1 MSNPNTTVIESI
13 AYHEA
18 HQINQFG
25 ITGQGFQ
32 NPISDHLQPI
42 PKEELERRQKKP
54 DITDPDFAETLPLP
68 VTDCFNDS
76 IYSNKGND
84 GKLQN
89 SYSKLTTIQKKHIRH
104 PKNPNELYDVPLTD
118 NQKYGWHQPKEVSLE
133 TQKREAE
140 KTEKRPWYENGMSGR
155 RNSPMTKFVDNMALT
170 NREFSLF

>member
-1 MSNPNTTVIESI
+1 MGALQSRIMSNPNTTTIESI
-13 AYHEA
+13 AYEA

-42 PKEELERRQKKP
+42 PKEPKNQRVP

-118 NQKYGWHQPKEVSLE
+118 NQKYGWHQPKEVSL
-133 TQKREAE
+133 KRRSA
-140 KTEKRPWYENGMSGR
+140 RPRKPRKDRGTRM
-155 RNSPMTKFVDNMALT
+155 
-170 NREFSLF
+170 